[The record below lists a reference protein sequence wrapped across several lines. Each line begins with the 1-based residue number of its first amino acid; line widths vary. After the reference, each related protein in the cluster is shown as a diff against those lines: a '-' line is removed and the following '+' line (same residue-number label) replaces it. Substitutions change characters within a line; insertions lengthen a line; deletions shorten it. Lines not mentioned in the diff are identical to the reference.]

1 MTTDI
6 AQGPVEANVRQDFK
20 DAEQAAF
27 EKWLHDMCPSGD
39 VEVVQRK
46 WLESY
51 EYAELLDD
59 QEANLYP
66 ADADE
71 PMTLSYEDLSS
82 STWRRL
88 TDELTSRLFD
98 LRAMNDK
105 QDLNEVQ
112 TAVIRGKIAEVKRI
126 LSLAPASDG
135 EGGLGD
141 E

>member
-71 PMTLSYEDLSS
+71 PMTIGLDCCPHLNPYGSDCDECDYVDRNYGEQDED
-82 STWRRL
+82 
-88 TDELTSRLFD
+88 
-98 LRAMNDK
+98 
-105 QDLNEVQ
+105 
-112 TAVIRGKIAEVKRI
+112 
-126 LSLAPASDG
+126 
-135 EGGLGD
+135 
-141 E
+141 